1 MRQNF
6 LHRSSGLLKEN
17 LHIAEDIT
25 IKSFKKMY
33 EFFTFEILLNS
44 FLVIKGKNVSQKT
57 SLLSIQQNQNTY
69 NKINK
74 FKAKRR
80 YFICRNSPRR
90 IVGGGGEEELQ

>member
-6 LHRSSGLLKEN
+6 LHGRSSGLLKEN

-33 EFFTFEILLNS
+33 EFFMFEILLNS
-44 FLVIKGKNVSQKT
+44 FSQKT

-74 FKAKRR
+74 FKAKCR

-90 IVGGGGEEELQ
+90 IVGGEEELQ

>member
-1 MRQNF
+1 
-6 LHRSSGLLKEN
+6 
-17 LHIAEDIT
+17 
-25 IKSFKKMY
+25 MY

-74 FKAKRR
+74 FKAQRR

-90 IVGGGGEEELQ
+90 ITGGA